1 MQSSRIIKRRIKTT
15 KNIRQI
21 TKAMEMVAASKM
33 KRAQQQAIRSKPYS
47 NKLHE
52 SLIRLASSSQTVS
65 HPLLSENNAGN
76 SVVILVGPDK
86 GLTGGMIS
94 NLLKE
99 ADLYVRQFSN
109 VSDCDFITIG
119 KKSREF
125 ALKMGFNIIAEFSNM
140 PDKVSFEDILPIS
153 QLILDGYNNKT
164 IHDVSIIYMD
174 FVSTLIQNSKRNQ
187 LLPISL
193 GQADIA
199 SPGELIDQNI
209 ENKYDYIFE
218 PSPSEILNWILP
230 YHIEVQI
237 YQTMLEAKASEHS
250 ARMVAM
256 KNAKDNAGEIID
268 DLTLEY
274 NKSRQASIT
283 NELLDIT
290 TATYTS

>member
-1 MQSSRIIKRRIKTT
+1 MQSARIIKRRIKTT
-15 KNIRQI
+15 KNIKQI

-33 KRAQQQAIRSKPYS
+33 RRAQQQALRSKPYS

-52 SLIRLASSSQTVS
+52 SLTRLASSSQTFS
-65 HPLLSENNAGN
+65 HPLLESHEEGR

-99 ADLYVRQFSN
+99 ADLYMKQFG
-109 VSDCDFITIG
+109 DIEMCDFITIG
-119 KKSREF
+119 KKAREF
-125 ALKMGFNIIAEFSNM
+125 ALKMGFSIVAEFSNM
-140 PDKVSFEDILPIS
+140 SDKVAFEDILPIT
-153 QLILDGYNNKT
+153 QLILDGYNKKT
-164 IHDVSIIYMD
+164 IKEVFIIYMD

-193 GQADIA
+193 GKAAIA
-199 SPGELIDQNI
+199 SPGEVIDKNI
-209 ENKYDYIFE
+209 ESKFDYVFE
-218 PSPSEILNWILP
+218 PSPEEILDWILP
-230 YHIEVQI
+230 YHIEVQV